1 MILNT
6 TINTVQSFAYALLS
20 DLGNAASFNIFSS
33 PMPSNANLPPTG
45 TLLAN
50 VVMNSPFGYVSNTT
64 INAYASNGVT
74 IIANGTA
81 AWARMT
87 AANGVNVFDADIG
100 LPASNAT
107 IIFNTTAL
115 VNSTLFT
122 LTNFII
128 NIG

>member
-1 MILNT
+1 
-6 TINTVQSFAYALLS
+6 
-20 DLGNAASFNIFSS
+20 
-33 PMPSNANLPPTG
+33 
-45 TLLAN
+45 
-50 VVMNSPFGYVSNTT
+50 
-64 INAYASNGVT
+64 
-74 IIANGTA
+74 
-81 AWARMT
+81 
-87 AANGVNVFDADIG
+87 